1 MLEAFV
7 GVLVGFAF
15 GYGVREIISRR
26 RNAAARNLA
35 LSRARSR
42 QAHIDLL
49 KADAKIVSTLTEHG
63 GRIRPLNLH

>member
-1 MLEAFV
+1 MFEALI
-7 GVLVGFAF
+7 GVLVGFAI

-26 RNAAARNLA
+26 RHAAVRELA

-49 KADAKIVSTLTEHG
+49 KTDARVVSTLTGHG
-63 GRIRPLNLH
+63 RRIRPLNLH